1 MRRFIIL
8 AASFLL
14 FPIFSHAQG
23 KGAAG
28 GAARPAPAGSA
39 SMRVVPAG
47 VARPAAA
54 THVVVRGVP
63 VHSHPVGTPLR
74 RTNSPRSS
82 FQDQDVNT
90 DFYPVPGLGFDVTH
104 VAATRG
110 PGAVGAG
117 RHSRGGV
124 AAFFPIFDGG
134 YFVTPQTAVEEE
146 PAETAPQAYNGP
158 QDYDSYDSRPRA
170 RYRDQPEMAP
180 PAVNP
185 SAPVRDSEQ
194 YVFVRRDG
202 TIIFAVAYTWE
213 KGSLRY
219 VTNEGLRR
227 SVAVDLL
234 DLDATKQFN
243 EQRGLSFRL
252 PV

>member
-14 FPIFSHAQG
+14 FPLFSQAQG
-23 KGAAG
+23 KGVA
-28 GAARPAPAGSA
+28 AARSAPVASA
-39 SMRVVPAG
+39 SVMRAVPAG
-47 VARPAAA
+47 VARPAVA

-63 VHSHPVGTPLR
+63 VHNHPVGTSVR

-117 RHSRGGV
+117 RHPRGSV

-146 PAETAPQAYNGP
+146 PAENAQQAYNAP
-158 QDYDSYDSRPRA
+158 QDYDSYDSRPRV
-170 RYRDQPEMAP
+170 RYHDQSEAAL
-180 PAVNP
+180 PAVNA
-185 SAPVRDSEQ
+185 STPVRDSEQ

-219 VTNEGLRR
+219 VTTEGLRR